1 MPQHLT
7 ALDATFLELEEAD
20 PCVHMHIGA
29 IMVFEPLP
37 DGATPSFEQLSALLR
52 RRLGDLPRYRQR
64 LSDTVTGGVRWPAW
78 IEDERFAVDRHCRR
92 VVLPPPGDRAAL
104 EGWAGEF
111 FSQRLDRAAPL
122 WEMALVEGL
131 EDGRWALASKTH
143 HCLVDGVG
151 SIGVAQVLFD
161 TEPDVPAVDDEADSE
176 LPHPEHHGDEHGSW
190 YRWTA
195 AGFDAAL
202 HPLRVAEAAKATAEL
217 LVRDEL
223 LAAPQS
229 SINAPIGAHR
239 RFTVV
244 GADLD
249 AVKAVKRALGGT
261 VNDVVLAVVAGGLRA
276 LLEHRGDTPPAS
288 GLRAMVPVNVRN
300 RSDRLGLG
308 NRISSL
314 FVPLPVGEGDPARRF
329 ADTRAAAGRL
339 KSSDAAL
346 GSATLVD
353 LLALAPPAVHSAF
366 ARALFATRLFNV
378 TVTNV
383 PGPQVPLYALGARMR
398 EIWPLVPLAADH
410 SVGVAILSY
419 DGRLFFGLVADRD
432 VDDLDVLAR
441 GLRGSLDELAALVRA
456 EPDREAGYA
465 RR

>member
-1 MPQHLT
+1 MPDHLT

-29 IMVFEPLP
+29 IMVFDPLP
-37 DGATPSFEQLSALLR
+37 DGATPSLERLNALLE
-52 RRLGDLPRYRQR
+52 RRLRGLPRYRQR
-64 LSDTVTGGVRWPAW
+64 LSDQVTGGVRWPAW
-78 IEDERFAVDRHCRR
+78 VEDERFAMDRHCRR
-92 VVLPPPGDRAAL
+92 IVLPPPGDRAAL
-104 EGWAGEF
+104 EEWAGEF

-122 WEMALVEGL
+122 WEMALVDGL

-161 TEPDVPAVDDEADSE
+161 TEPDVPAVDDDPDNE
-176 LPHPEHHGDEHGSW
+176 LPHPEHHDDEHGSW

-202 HPLRVAEAAKATAEL
+202 HPLRVAQAAKATADV

-223 LAAPQS
+223 LGAPES

-244 GADLD
+244 EADLD

-261 VNDVVLAVVAGGLRA
+261 VNDVVLAAVAGGLRA
-276 LLEHRGDTPPAS
+276 LLDHRGDTPPAS
-288 GLRAMVPVNVRN
+288 LRAMVPVNVRDP
-300 RSDRLGLG
+300 SDKLGLG

-329 ADTRAAAGRL
+329 AGARAAARRL
-339 KSSDAAL
+339 KSGDAAL
-346 GSATLVD
+346 GSTTLVD
-353 LLALAPPAVHSAF
+353 LLALAPPALHSTF
-366 ARALFATRLFNV
+366 ARALFATRLFNI

-398 EIWPLVPLAADH
+398 EVWPLVPLAADH

-441 GLRGSLDELAALVRA
+441 GVRASLDELAALTRA
-456 EPDREAGYA
+456 EVEREPEPA
-465 RR
+465 R